1 MPKLTVNKTNQKI
14 KIKIK
19 VKFLKASKKKRHYL
33 QKVYNQTGS
42 RQLVIATTAK
52 KISKKSQW
60 NKIFKAVQENN
71 YEQSSILK

>member
-42 RQLVIATTAK
+42 RQLVIATAAK
-52 KISKKSQW
+52 KSVRKVNGIKFSKLCKKITM
-60 NKIFKAVQENN
+60 NKVAF
-71 YEQSSILK
+71 